1 MNHRTPEVT
10 SPETIQRRSGF
21 QSMQPVTRP
30 PWWGVDL
37 DHSRRP
43 GVPSHREPQPF
54 PNTRFPLERQPGVPA
69 SPMHGRTNKQMP
81 PVFGTSTP
89 LRGLSGAIR
98 RFAYSKPDHYP
109 SHWLLK
115 LLGDKVDSLE
125 YRAKKVLPFALPL
138 AGLAYIVSSHLS
150 ESRGNGRRL
159 PRSLPVTRRLLEP
172 HRVHDRRRWNA
183 REWSPAQ

>member
-1 MNHRTPEVT
+1 MNRTPEVT
-10 SPETIQRRSGF
+10 SPETIQQRSGY

-30 PWWGVDL
+30 AWWGVDL

-54 PNTRFPLERQPGVPA
+54 PNTRFPLERQPGEPA

-89 LRGLSGAIR
+89 LRGVSGVIR
-98 RFAYSKPDHYP
+98 RYAYSKPDHYP

-115 LLGDKVDSLE
+115 IFADRVDSWE
-125 YRAKKVLPFALPL
+125 YHAKKYLPFALPL
-138 AGLAYIVSSHLS
+138 AGLAYIVSSRVS
-150 ESRGNGRRL
+150 ESRGGGRRM
-159 PRSLPVTRRLLEP
+159 PRSLPVTRRHVEAR
-172 HRVHDRRRWNA
+172 RVHARREWDP
-183 REWSPAQ
+183 REWSPAR